1 MTSSGLIEVDLF
13 SMDVNDLDH
22 PEVIGLRELLE
33 DVALEYQCRLTFF
46 DVRQG
51 TVTFSFDS
59 DTLMA
64 DILKILRNDSQ
75 SKP

>member
-1 MTSSGLIEVDLF
+1 MKSSGLIEVDMF
-13 SMDVNDLDH
+13 SMDVNELDH

-33 DVALEYQCRLTFF
+33 DVALEYHCRLIFL
-46 DVRQG
+46 DVHQG

-59 DTLMA
+59 DILMA
-64 DILKILRNDSQ
+64 EILNILRNDSQ

>member
-1 MTSSGLIEVDLF
+1 MTSSGLIEVDLL

-33 DVALEYQCRLTFF
+33 DVALEYHCRLIYF
-46 DVRQG
+46 DIRQG
-51 TVTFSFDS
+51 TVTFAFDS

-64 DILKILRNDSQ
+64 EILKILRNDSP